1 MPQTPLGFALQSFP
15 LSESRAA
22 FRRPDASLRVRLS
35 TVRPARESRRSPTGF
50 TREPAPSRR
59 RTLAGTPP
67 TGDGR
72 RKLPRP
78 SCQAAPSSAR
88 VAPHADLER
97 PTGTLGHC
105 RHTAAPPASKP
116 CSLREPVLAND
127 RASCRGLRVR
137 ACAPSHGDR
146 PGRCSPGLQ
155 PLQSFL
161 HHDLGFGR
169 LRAPPGANRTALG
182 RPRPTPVAESGA
194 SVLRPRPS
202 GTSGGI
208 RVAAR
213 TPHRRT
219 LRASAPAFAGAPASH
234 ALRRRRLS
242 VNRAV
247 PVGLQR
253 FEERGGGPICVRPAS
268 SLGVLRLLVRSWRC
282 GVLAVR
288 GL

>member
-22 FRRPDASLRVRLS
+22 FRRPAASLRVRLS
-35 TVRPARESRRSPTGF
+35 TIDPAREPRRSPTGF
-50 TREPAPSRR
+50 TREPASSRSR
-59 RTLAGTPP
+59 ALAGTPP

-78 SCQAAPSSAR
+78 SCQAVPSSVR

-137 ACAPSHGDR
+137 ACAPSRGDR
-146 PGRCSPGLQ
+146 PGRCSPGLL

-194 SVLRPRPS
+194 SILRPRPS
-202 GTSGGI
+202 GTSGGT

-219 LRASAPAFAGAPASH
+219 LRASAPALAGAPASH

-242 VNRAV
+242 VNRAA

-253 FEERGGGPICVRPAS
+253 IEERGGGPFCVRPAS
-268 SLGVLRLLVRSWRC
+268 SLGVLRLLVRSWWC
-282 GVLAVR
+282 GVRAVR